1 MFSVEEIKEIIAVVD
16 KSGLSRFELK
26 SEEFCLKLKKE
37 NAKKSTFTGKEETEN
52 KSLVENEEVLGNE
65 YVEITAP
72 MVGTFYAG
80 AEPEAEP
87 FVKIGTKITEEN
99 VVCILEAMKLFTE
112 IEAEVSGEITEILAE
127 DGQLVE
133 YGQPLFKVKIG

>member
-1 MFSVEEIKEIIAVVD
+1 MFSLDEIKEIIAAVD
-16 KSGLSRFELK
+16 KSGLSKFELECEEFRLALK
-26 SEEFCLKLKKE
+26 KDGPNNGTFINKLQPEIKTAVESEEIL
-37 NAKKSTFTGKEETEN
+37 AA
-52 KSLVENEEVLGNE
+52 E

-72 MVGTFYAG
+72 MVGTFYG
-80 AEPEAEP
+80 GPEPGAEP
-87 FVKIGTKITEEN
+87 FVKIGTKITEET

-112 IEAEVSGEITEILAE
+112 IEAEINGEIMEILAE

>member
-1 MFSVEEIKEIIAVVD
+1 MLSLEEIKEIIDTVD
-16 KSGLSRFELK
+16 KSGLSKFELEC
-26 SEEFCLKLKKE
+26 EEFYLALKKDGANKVNSTSKLQSE
-37 NAKKSTFTGKEETEN
+37 IKSSVESKEALEA
-52 KSLVENEEVLGNE
+52 E

-80 AEPEAEP
+80 PEPGAEA
-87 FVKIGTKITEEN
+87 FVKIGTKITEET

-112 IEAEVSGEITEILAE
+112 IEGEIAGEITEILAE

>member
-1 MFSVEEIKEIIAVVD
+1 MFSLDEIKEIIATVD
-16 KSGLSRFELK
+16 KSGLSKFELEC
-26 SEEFCLKLKKE
+26 EEFRLALKKDGANNE
-37 NAKKSTFTGKEETEN
+37 TFTSKLQPEIKTAVEGEEI
-52 KSLVENEEVLGNE
+52 LAAE

-72 MVGTFYAG
+72 MVGTFYGGPEPG
-80 AEPEAEP
+80 AES
-87 FVKIGTKITEEN
+87 FVKIGTKITEET

-112 IEAEVSGEITEILAE
+112 IEAEINGEIMEILVE

>member
-1 MFSVEEIKEIIAVVD
+1 MFSLDEIKEIIAAVD
-16 KSGLSRFELK
+16 KSGLSKFELECEEFYLALK
-26 SEEFCLKLKKE
+26 KDRANKGTSASKLQSEIKSSVESEE
-37 NAKKSTFTGKEETEN
+37 A
-52 KSLVENEEVLGNE
+52 LGAE

-80 AEPEAEP
+80 PEPGAEP
-87 FVKIGTKITEEN
+87 FVKIGTQITEET

-112 IEAEVSGEITEILAE
+112 IEGEIAGEITEILAE